1 MTRYIGAPGHWRDWV
16 THFPAL
22 ARLEPAARDEL
33 LDNSF
38 EVRLAAGEIGYR
50 EGDACNN
57 FILRIDGWSR
67 IQRLSANGREVLL
80 YRVGPGD
87 SCVLTT
93 SCLLGVSRYPAAS
106 TAETDLREVAIAG
119 ATFRR
124 LLNTSDVFRQ
134 FVFEHYGR
142 LLSDMIA
149 LLDELKFRRLDARL
163 ADLLLAR
170 TDDGSPVEDTQ
181 SRIATDLGSTREPVG
196 RILKQWERKGW
207 ITLARGRLEVVDR
220 DALTALAADQG

>member
-1 MTRYIGAPGHWRDWV
+1 MSRYVGAPGQWRDWI
-16 THFPAL
+16 THFPRL
-22 ARLEPAARDEL
+22 ADLEPAAREEL
-33 LDNSF
+33 LANSF
-38 EVRLAAGEIGYR
+38 EVRLTAGETGYR

-57 FILRIDGWSR
+57 FILRIEGWSR

-87 SCVLTT
+87 ACVLTT
-93 SCLLGVSRYPAAS
+93 SCLLGVARYPAAS

-119 ATFRR
+119 ATFRK
-124 LLNTSDVFRQ
+124 LLNSSDVFRQ

-170 TDDGSPVEDTQ
+170 TADGAALEDTQ

-196 RILKQWERKGW
+196 RILKQWERRNW
-207 ITLARGRLEVVDR
+207 IAMTRGRIEVCER
-220 DALTALAADQG
+220 EALTALAAEG

>member
-1 MTRYIGAPGHWRDWV
+1 MSRHVGTPGQWRDWISY
-16 THFPAL
+16 FPAL
-22 ARLEPAARDEL
+22 VRLEPAVRETL

-38 EVRLAAGEIGYR
+38 EVRLSAGETGFR

-57 FILRIDGWSR
+57 FILRIEGWSR
-67 IQRLSANGREVLL
+67 IQRLSSNGREVLL

-93 SCLLGVSRYPAAS
+93 SCLLGVAHYPAS
-106 TAETDLREVAIAG
+106 SVAETELREVAIAG
-119 ATFRR
+119 SAFRR
-124 LLNTSDVFRQ
+124 LLNGSDVFRH

-170 TDDGSPVEDTQ
+170 TADGGVLEDTQ
-181 SRIATDLGSTREPVG
+181 TRIATDLGSTREPVG
-196 RILKQWERKGW
+196 RILKQWERQGW
-207 ITLARGRLEVVDR
+207 IALARGRIEVCQR
-220 DALTALAADQG
+220 EALTALAADM